1 MSEASRLFE
10 SQGLRPNTPCGEGV
24 HPEHEQGPNVFGP
37 YILRLRFWFWFWLRF
52 WFWLGFRL

>member
-1 MSEASRLFE
+1 MSESSRLFE

-37 YILRLRFWFWFWLRF
+37 YILRLGFGFR
-52 WFWLGFRL
+52 FWLGFRL